1 MKLRHKYEEEFAH
14 NPSYIEM
21 YRRGNAY
28 HGAHPFFMWYWGEN
42 GRQHIG
48 KVIVAGAQNAHVP
61 AMLGWDRA
69 ESLTEAIAM
78 ARSFVGPSPE
88 ITMMHHPPIVMAD
101 ME

>member
-1 MKLRHKYEEEFAH
+1 LARVRAFWQPR
-14 NPSYIEM
+14 PSPILAQEPRFY
-21 YRRGNAY
+21 G
-28 HGAHPFFMWYWGEN
+28 YWGEH
-42 GRQHIG
+42 GRQNVG
-48 KVIVAGAQNAHVP
+48 KVIVAGAENAHVP

-78 ARSFVGPSPE
+78 AKSFVGPSPE